1 MLFGKSFLS
10 SSSQLLTLA
19 IVLIGQVP
27 PEDKFNH
34 LKQQLE
40 SYDFTVKIEPPPAK
54 GAYGLLQTKTKTI
67 WINPI
72 VFDLEIALPTLIHEA
87 THAAQVCAGN
97 GEIFPLN
104 LSISPPNVAR
114 PFFTRYHEGFR
125 RHLEAEAYAVQA
137 HPQGYN
143 MILDL
148 LEKHCENKENP
159 E

>member
-1 MLFGKSFLS
+1 MFAKPFLS
-10 SSSQLLTLA
+10 ISSQLFTFA

-27 PEDKFNH
+27 PEDKFNN

-40 SYDFTVKIEPPPAK
+40 SYDFTVKIEIPPARR
-54 GAYGLLQTKTKTI
+54 AYGLLQTKSKTI

-137 HPQGYN
+137 HPEGYE
-143 MILDL
+143 MIVDL
-148 LEKHCENKENP
+148 LDEHCGNKENAD
-159 E
+159 